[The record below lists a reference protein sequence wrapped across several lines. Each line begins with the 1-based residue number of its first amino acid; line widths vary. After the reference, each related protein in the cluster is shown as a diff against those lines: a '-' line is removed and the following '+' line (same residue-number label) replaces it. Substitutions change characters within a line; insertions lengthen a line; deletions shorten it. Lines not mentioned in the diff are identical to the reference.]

1 MKLNKWTHG
10 LAALGVISLAGAA
23 RADEKPSTVMTA
35 LSSTVLS
42 GYVDTSME
50 WNPGTG
56 NANPAGFKF
65 NKGKQDGFNLDV
77 IKVTLERPLDES
89 EWAAGYKV
97 DLLFGPD
104 ANVFGTT
111 STGTTTSDF
120 AIKQAYVALR
130 APIGNGLDFKIG
142 VFDSII
148 GYESFEAASN
158 PNFTRSYGHT
168 IEPSTHTGVLAT
180 YRVNNNVAFAV
191 GVADTVSPTIN
202 SRAFGANAVGAPPKA
217 ESYKAYMGSVAL
229 TAPDGWGF
237 VSGSTLYGGVVNG
250 FNNLSGADQVNF
262 YAGLT
267 LATPVKQLRVGA
279 SYDYAGAGKQA
290 SGFIP
295 GLTPY
300 YANATDL
307 YASYQATEKISFH
320 GRAEYFTATPKVET
334 LGVPLGFGKQNLAL
348 TGTVQCDLWKNVIS
362 RLEVRWDHTLDDF
375 NAYGGTGA
383 PNRGNWY
390 TIAANI
396 IYKF

>member
-1 MKLNKWTHG
+1 MKLNKWTLG

-23 RADEKPSTVMTA
+23 RADEKPSSVMTA

-77 IKVTLERPLDES
+77 VKVTLERPLDES

-104 ANVFGTT
+104 ANVLGTT
-111 STGTTTSDF
+111 STGTTADF

-148 GYESFEAASN
+148 GYESFEASSN

-180 YRVNNNVAFAV
+180 YRVNSNVAFAV
-191 GVADTVSPTIN
+191 GVANTVTPTIN

-217 ESYKAYMGSVAL
+217 ESYKAYMASAAL

-237 VSGSTLYGGVVNG
+237 VSGSTLYAGVVNG

-267 LATPVKQLRVGA
+267 LATPIKELRVGA

-290 SGFIP
+290 SFV
-295 GLTPY
+295 TPY

-307 YASYQATEKISFH
+307 YASYQASEKLSLH
-320 GRAEYFTATPKVET
+320 ARAEYFTATPKVET
-334 LGVPLGFGKQNLAL
+334 LPGAAGLGIGKEMMAL
-348 TGTVQCDLWKNVIS
+348 TGTVQYDLWKNVIS

-375 NAYGGTGA
+375 NAFGGTTVGA
-383 PNRGNWY
+383 PTRGNWY
-390 TIAANI
+390 TIAANV